1 MNGNVDSKNK
11 VFELFDIPYLLNFGG
26 GSVSGAENTLEMADF
41 FNGVVLF
48 KTMMFQNIKEH
59 SKLQILKLYDY
70 LSEIVAYL
78 AMLVLL
84 IFSFTDKVV
93 DKCEIEKKKIFF
105 EFQNEL
111 KNLIENLPPI
121 DEKLSNSVEKIQ
133 ATEDNIF
140 DLIFC
145 RMNWR
150 EFKNLRDIFENIF
163 LVTPKYYESHSPVAL
178 YREIDLNA
186 KLEVKTW
193 DDFKEKY
200 NFYLKEFFPE
210 VSDVGKLREY
220 WDVTVNLICSS
231 PFDITDNLPIKISSK
246 SLNQDK
252 VSICKIRTK
261 IFFAVMFFVINS
273 QNYEVKKIGKNTKL
287 YERVIGIRQGSPKNA
302 NSLYNVLRKISTHY
316 LPKNRR
322 HFYLTLF
329 VQYAWWS
336 LEQFYS
342 FTMPNEILKLV
353 RKFISEILN
362 RCEIIM
368 RVNDLNGSIEEADK
382 LTNYLN
388 NNNPLEMF
396 ERIDV
401 EN

>member
-1 MNGNVDSKNK
+1 M
-11 VFELFDIPYLLNFGG
+11 I
-26 GSVSGAENTLEMADF
+26 
-41 FNGVVLF
+41 
-48 KTMMFQNIKEH
+48 FQNIKEH

-84 IFSFTDKVV
+84 IFSFTDKFV
-93 DKCEIEKKKIFF
+93 DKREIEKKKLFF

-111 KNLIENLPPI
+111 KN
-121 DEKLSNSVEKIQ
+121 
-133 ATEDNIF
+133 
-140 DLIFC
+140 
-145 RMNWR
+145 
-150 EFKNLRDIFENIF
+150 
-163 LVTPKYYESHSPVAL
+163 
-178 YREIDLNA
+178 
-186 KLEVKTW
+186 
-193 DDFKEKY
+193 DFKEKY

-287 YERVIGIRQGSPKNA
+287 YERVIGIRQDSPKNA

-382 LTNYLN
+382 LKNYLN